1 MMRNQFLKK
10 QNKKIINEVSKR
22 KKILKVEIH
31 GLKSNSKLS
40 KRIQA

>member
-31 GLKSNSKLS
+31 GLKKQF
-40 KRIQA
+40 KVV